1 MIEEGDKVTF
11 IKPQIVQTDQGTSYC
26 LFTFSPVSSD
36 LEFKIFEISI
46 SGPRFVASDLSDDMD
61 GDQKYSVQSFLV
73 TPEELSLLKPS
84 HTWTTSPHSNGQL
97 TIDAKMLR
105 QLSEA
110 GMTIGRQIETSAV
123 DYVLQS
129 TKDAQTVKRFAT
141 KFALTE
147 SNESTPMLENI
158 FEKIKLIVN
167 DIQEKTEK
175 GVILAATTSMT
186 NGHNGHV
193 NGHTN
198 GHQPD
203 LIQML
208 SSTIMD
214 CVISMRNAG
223 GEQQCNNAKIK
234 LKHANSSLY
243 EMISQALEE
252 KLGDDFYCDGEDI
265 DDEVADSRRRNM
277 TAALRVIGELLASPI
292 ALEQLE
298 RRVAQMVKQTIK
310 ISKVDLIAST
320 ISKNIYNDTE
330 ILNNVCAILH
340 GENEDDMIEAVHEL
354 YECDPKILYRIVAN
368 IKLDANKLTDDDT
381 VAIETVKNGIIA
393 AVKESAAN
401 EIKQITADDEYLLD
415 TVALAKALGLTDV
428 AQNVLN
434 AMRSGADVIGKLR
447 QDDNVM
453 DLIERVVVMHKLAK
467 NRSAQRDALQ
477 TLRADPYGAR
487 KVPAIREMLRRSGIC
502 TIRPIAKSKLSDSN
516 EVPISLFC
524 SDNQL
529 AMEDFLMRRQTKSRG
544 AFLIVKEGLQAVVP
558 RECSRDVLTG
568 KCAYTVLD
576 ENGIR
581 HFEPLHVFSALKLN
595 LPSLAHRFS
604 MYSCDMVA
612 NGDDLEVQ
620 KNTTTTTATSTALFK
635 GLTLTNGRDKSIYSP
650 SLNYTSSFNKRRRP
664 HHDLYF
670 NGNQVNKRHSYY
682 F

>member
-1 MIEEGDKVTF
+1 M
-11 IKPQIVQTDQGTSYC
+11 Y
-26 LFTFSPVSSD
+26 
-36 LEFKIFEISI
+36 
-46 SGPRFVASDLSDDMD
+46 SGPRFVASDLSDDLD

-73 TPEELSLLKPS
+73 TPEELSLLKPT

-141 KFALTE
+141 KFALAD
-147 SNESTPMLENI
+147 NEHTQVLENI
-158 FEKIKLIVN
+158 FEKIKSIVN

-175 GVILAATTSMT
+175 GVVLSSSAAAQMT
-186 NGHNGHV
+186 NGNG
-193 NGHTN
+193 NGSGN
-198 GHQPD
+198 GHQFD
-203 LIQML
+203 LIQIL

-214 CVISMRNAG
+214 CVISMRNANT
-223 GEQQCNNAKIK
+223 EQPCNKSKIK
-234 LKHANSSLY
+234 FKLHANSSLY
-243 EMISQALEE
+243 EVISQALEE
-252 KLGDDFYCDGEDI
+252 KLGDDYYCDV
-265 DDEVADSRRRNM
+265 DDEDVDDDIADSRRRNM
-277 TAALRVIGELLASPI
+277 TDAMRVIGDLLASPI

-298 RRVAQMVKQTIK
+298 RRVNQMVKQTIK

-340 GENEDDMIEAVHEL
+340 GENEDDMIAAVHEL

-368 IKLDANKLTDDDT
+368 IKLDANKLTDDDA
-381 VAIETVKNGIIA
+381 VAIETVKNSIIA
-393 AVKESAAN
+393 AVKQSAAN
-401 EIKQITADDEYLLD
+401 EIKQITADDDYLLD

-434 AMRSGADVIGKLR
+434 AMRSGGDVIGKLR

-467 NRSAQRDALQ
+467 NKQPQRVALQ
-477 TLRADPYGAR
+477 ALRSDPYGAR

-612 NGDDLEVQ
+612 NGDDLDAQ
-620 KNTTTTTATSTALFK
+620 KNVATTTKTTTTATNTELLK
-635 GLTLTNGRDKSIYSP
+635 GLTLTNGRDKSTYLP

-664 HHDLYF
+664 HRDLYF
-670 NGNQVNKRHSYY
+670 NTNQVNKRHSQY

>member
-1 MIEEGDKVTF
+1 MLKL
-11 IKPQIVQTDQGTSYC
+11 Y
-26 LFTFSPVSSD
+26 
-36 LEFKIFEISI
+36 
-46 SGPRFVASDLSDDMD
+46 SGPRFIASDLSDDMD

-84 HTWTTSPHSNGQL
+84 HTWTTSPHANGQL

-141 KFALTE
+141 KFAVTD
-147 SNESTPMLENI
+147 NVHAQVLENI
-158 FEKIKLIVN
+158 FEKIKSIVS
-167 DIQEKTEK
+167 DVQEKTEK
-175 GVILAATTSMT
+175 GVILPASTAKQMANGCNGNGNSAVKG
-186 NGHNGHV
+186 NGHS
-193 NGHTN
+193 N
-198 GHQPD
+198 GHQFD
-203 LIQML
+203 LIEML

-214 CVISMRNAG
+214 CVISMRNANA
-223 GEQQCNNAKIK
+223 EQQNNKSK
-234 LKHANSSLY
+234 LKFKHANSSLY
-243 EMISQALEE
+243 ELISQALEE
-252 KLGDDFYCDGEDI
+252 KLGDDYYCDDEDKDV
-265 DDEVADSRRRNM
+265 DDEFDDSRRQNM
-277 TAALRVIGELLASPI
+277 TDAVRVIGELLASPI
-292 ALEQLE
+292 ALEQLV
-298 RRVAQMVKQTIK
+298 RRVNQMVKETIK
-310 ISKVDLIAST
+310 ISKVDLITAT

-368 IKLDANKLTDDDT
+368 IKLDADKLTDDDAI
-381 VAIETVKNGIIA
+381 AIETVKNSVIA
-393 AVKESAAN
+393 AVKQSAAN
-401 EIKQITADDEYLLD
+401 EIKQITADDDCYLLD
-415 TVALAKALGLTDV
+415 TVALAKALGLTDI

-434 AMRSGADVIGKLR
+434 AMRSGGDVIGKLR
-447 QDDNVM
+447 QDDKVM

-467 NRSAQRDALQ
+467 NKRLQCEALQ
-477 TLRADPYGAR
+477 TLRSDPYGAR

-502 TIRPIAKSKLSDSN
+502 TIRPIANSKLSDSN

-524 SDNQL
+524 ADNQL

-612 NGDDLEVQ
+612 NGDNLDEN
-620 KNTTTTTATSTALFK
+620 KNVSTTTKTSTTTATNTELFK
-635 GLTLTNGRDKSIYSP
+635 GLTLTNGRDKLTNVP

-664 HHDLYF
+664 YRDLRF

>member
-1 MIEEGDKVTF
+1 M
-11 IKPQIVQTDQGTSYC
+11 Y
-26 LFTFSPVSSD
+26 
-36 LEFKIFEISI
+36 
-46 SGPRFVASDLSDDMD
+46 SGPRFVASDLSDDLD

-73 TPEELSLLKPS
+73 TPEELLLLKPT
-84 HTWTTSPHSNGQL
+84 HTWTTSPHANGQL

-141 KFALTE
+141 KFAV
-147 SNESTPMLENI
+147 SDNEHAQVLENI
-158 FEKIKLIVN
+158 FEKIKSIVN
-167 DIQEKTEK
+167 DIQEKTER
-175 GVILAATTSMT
+175 GVILLSSTASQMT
-186 NGHNGHV
+186 NGCNG
-193 NGHTN
+193 NGN
-198 GHQPD
+198 GNAHQFD
-203 LIQML
+203 LIQIL

-214 CVISMRNAG
+214 CVISTRNANA
-223 GEQQCNNAKIK
+223 EQQSNKSL
-234 LKHANSSLY
+234 LKFKCANSSLY
-243 EMISQALEE
+243 ELISQALED
-252 KLGDDFYCDGEDI
+252 KLGDEYYCDDEDA
-265 DDEVADSRRRNM
+265 DEVCADSRRRNM
-277 TAALRVIGELLASPI
+277 TDVVRVIGQLLASPI

-298 RRVAQMVKQTIK
+298 RRVDQMVKRTIK

-368 IKLDANKLTDDDT
+368 IKLDATKLATDDDA
-381 VAIETVKNGIIA
+381 VAIETVKNSVIA

-401 EIKQITADDEYLLD
+401 EIKQIRADDDYLLD

-428 AQNVLN
+428 AQNLLN
-434 AMRSGADVIGKLR
+434 VMRSGGDVIGKLQ
-447 QDDNVM
+447 QDNNVM

-467 NRSAQRDALQ
+467 NKRPQCEALRVLRS
-477 TLRADPYGAR
+477 DPYGAR
-487 KVPAIREMLRRSGIC
+487 KVPTIREMLRRSGIC
-502 TIRPIAKSKLSDSN
+502 TIRPMAKSKLSDSN

-524 SDNQL
+524 SENQL

-595 LPSLAHRFS
+595 LPSLTHRFS

-612 NGDDLEVQ
+612 NGDDVDELKGVAA
-620 KNTTTTTATSTALFK
+620 TTKATTTAANTELFK
-635 GLTLTNGRDKSIYSP
+635 GLTLTNGRDKSTYLP

-664 HHDLYF
+664 HRDLSF
-670 NGNQVNKRHSYY
+670 NGNQVNKRHSHY

>member
-1 MIEEGDKVTF
+1 M
-11 IKPQIVQTDQGTSYC
+11 
-26 LFTFSPVSSD
+26 
-36 LEFKIFEISI
+36 
-46 SGPRFVASDLSDDMD
+46 SDDLD

-73 TPEELSLLKPS
+73 TPEELSLLKPT

-141 KFALTE
+141 KFALADN
-147 SNESTPMLENI
+147 NESTLVLENI
-158 FEKIKLIVN
+158 FEKIKSIVN

-175 GVILAATTSMT
+175 GIVLPQSITT
-186 NGHNGHV
+186 NGINGNGNGHS
-193 NGHTN
+193 N
-198 GHQPD
+198 GHQAD
-203 LIQML
+203 LIQVL

-214 CVISMRNAG
+214 CVIAIRNVNP
-223 GEQQCNNAKIK
+223 EQHTNKSKIK
-234 LKHANSSLY
+234 FKHANSSLY

-252 KLGDDFYCDGEDI
+252 KLGDDYCCTVDDDV

-277 TAALRVIGELLASPI
+277 TAAVRVIGDLLGSPI

-298 RRVAQMVKQTIK
+298 RRVSQMVKQMIK
-310 ISKVDLIAST
+310 ISKVDLIKST

-330 ILNNVCAILH
+330 LLNNVCAILH
-340 GENEDDMIEAVHEL
+340 GENEDDMIAAVHEL

-381 VAIETVKNGIIA
+381 FAIETVKNGVIA
-393 AVKESAAN
+393 AVKQSAAN
-401 EIKQITADDEYLLD
+401 EIKQITADDDYLLD

-434 AMRSGADVIGKLR
+434 AMRSGGDVIGKLR

-467 NRSAQRDALQ
+467 NKQLQREALQ
-477 TLRADPYGAR
+477 ALRSDPYGAR

-544 AFLIVKEGLQAVVP
+544 AFLIMKEGLQAVVP

-595 LPSLAHRFS
+595 FPSLALRFS

-612 NGDDLEVQ
+612 NGDDLDVN
-620 KNTTTTTATSTALFK
+620 KNEPMKAKTSTKTTTATNTELFK
-635 GLTLTNGRDKSIYSP
+635 GMTLTNGSDKSTYLP
-650 SLNYTSSFNKRRRP
+650 SLNYTSSFNKRRRS
-664 HHDLYF
+664 HRDLYYS
-670 NGNQVNKRHSYY
+670 GNQVNKRHSYY

>member
-1 MIEEGDKVTF
+1 
-11 IKPQIVQTDQGTSYC
+11 
-26 LFTFSPVSSD
+26 
-36 LEFKIFEISI
+36 
-46 SGPRFVASDLSDDMD
+46 
-61 GDQKYSVQSFLV
+61 
-73 TPEELSLLKPS
+73 
-84 HTWTTSPHSNGQL
+84 
-97 TIDAKMLR
+97 MLR

-141 KFALTE
+141 KFAVTD
-147 SNESTPMLENI
+147 NENTQVLENI
-158 FEKIKLIVN
+158 FEKIKSIVN

-175 GVILAATTSMT
+175 GILLSPTQLT
-186 NGHNGHV
+186 NGCNG
-193 NGHTN
+193 NGNGN
-198 GHQPD
+198 GHQFD
-203 LIQML
+203 LIQIL

-214 CVISMRNAG
+214 CVISQRTA
-223 GEQQCNNAKIK
+223 EQQNNKSK
-234 LKHANSSLY
+234 MKFKHTNSLY
-243 EMISQALEE
+243 ELISQALEE
-252 KLGDDFYCDGEDI
+252 KLGDDYYS
-265 DDEVADSRRRNM
+265 DDENVDDALADSHRRKM
-277 TAALRVIGELLASPI
+277 TDAVRVIGELLASPI
-292 ALEQLE
+292 ALQQLE
-298 RRVAQMVKQTIK
+298 RRVDQMVKQTIK

-368 IKLDANKLTDDDT
+368 IKLDANKLTDDDA
-381 VAIETVKNGIIA
+381 VAIETVKNSVIA
-393 AVKESAAN
+393 AVKQSAAN
-401 EIKQITADDEYLLD
+401 EIKQITADDDYLLD

-434 AMRSGADVIGKLR
+434 AMRSGGDVIGKLR

-467 NRSAQRDALQ
+467 NKRSQCEALQ
-477 TLRADPYGAR
+477 ALRSDPYGAR

-502 TIRPIAKSKLSDSN
+502 TIRPIAKPKLSDSN

-595 LPSLAHRFS
+595 FPSLAHRFS

-612 NGDDLEVQ
+612 NGDYLDGH
-620 KNTTTTTATSTALFK
+620 KSISTTTPTTKTTTATNTQLLK
-635 GLTLTNGRDKSIYSP
+635 GLTLTNGRDKSTYLP

-664 HHDLYF
+664 HRDFSF
-670 NGNQVNKRHSYY
+670 NGNQVNKRHSLY

>member
-1 MIEEGDKVTF
+1 MTNAKYF
-11 IKPQIVQTDQGTSYC
+11 KFHS
-26 LFTFSPVSSD
+26 SP
-36 LEFKIFEISI
+36 
-46 SGPRFVASDLSDDMD
+46 GPRFIASDLSDDLD

-73 TPEELSLLKPS
+73 TPEELSLLKPT
-84 HTWTTSPHSNGQL
+84 HTWTTSPHANGQL

-141 KFALTE
+141 KFAVTDSE
-147 SNESTPMLENI
+147 HAQILENI
-158 FEKIKLIVN
+158 FEKIKTIVN

-175 GVILAATTSMT
+175 GVILAST
-186 NGHNGHV
+186 NGCNGNGH
-193 NGHTN
+193 GHTN
-198 GHQPD
+198 GNGNGHGFD
-203 LIQML
+203 LIQIL

-214 CVISMRNAG
+214 CVISMRNT
-223 GEQQCNNAKIK
+223 NAEHQSKF
-234 LKHANSSLY
+234 KHANASLY
-243 EMISQALEE
+243 ELISEALEE
-252 KLGDDFYCDGEDI
+252 KLGEDFYCDDEDADV
-265 DDEVADSRRRNM
+265 DDDVADSRRRNM
-277 TAALRVIGELLASPI
+277 TDAVRVIGDLLASPI
-292 ALEQLE
+292 ALGQLE
-298 RRVAQMVKQTIK
+298 RRVNQMVKQTIK
-310 ISKVDLIAST
+310 ISKVDLITST

-354 YECDPKILYRIVAN
+354 YECDPKLLYRIVAN
-368 IKLDANKLTDDDT
+368 IKLDAEKLTDDDA
-381 VAIETVKNGIIA
+381 VAIETVKNSVIA
-393 AVKESAAN
+393 AVKQSAAN
-401 EIKQITADDEYLLD
+401 EIKQIAGDDDYLLD
-415 TVALAKALGLTDV
+415 TMALAKALGLTDV

-434 AMRSGADVIGKLR
+434 AMRSGGDVIAKLR

-467 NRSAQRDALQ
+467 NKPAQREALRV
-477 TLRADPYGAR
+477 LRADPYGAR

-595 LPSLAHRFS
+595 LPSLTHRFS

-612 NGDDLEVQ
+612 NGDHLDEPN
-620 KNTTTTTATSTALFK
+620 KNSVATSKTTKASTTAANTELFK
-635 GLTLTNGRDKSIYSP
+635 GMTLTNGRDKSTYLP
-650 SLNYTSSFNKRRRP
+650 SLNYTNSFNKRRRP
-664 HHDLYF
+664 HRDLSL
-670 NGNQVNKRHSYY
+670 NGNQVNKRHSHY